1 MHILTGMLSTA
12 VATLFAVA
20 STGAVGEALRRAKGT
35 LSRDRVRLFALLSA
49 TIFAA
54 QMLNWPIP
62 GGTSAHFVGGA
73 LAGILLGPAAGV
85 LAMTVVVGVQG
96 VLFADGGLVVLGA
109 NVWNMAVVNVL
120 VGYFAYRLL
129 ADRHETAAVFAAGT
143 VGVTAAALFAGLQL
157 GASAAFD
164 YRLVET
170 VSTMTATHAALGVVE
185 GLLTV
190 GAVRFFRAA
199 GAPAAFD
206 VESDDAEVS
215 A

>member
-1 MHILTGMLSTA
+1 MRLTMLSTL
-12 VATLFAVA
+12 VAALFAVA

-35 LSRDRVRLFALLSA
+35 LSRERVRLFALVAA
-49 TIFAA
+49 TVFAA

-73 LAGILLGPAAGV
+73 LAGILLGPAVGV
-85 LAMTVVVGVQG
+85 VAMTVVVAVQAV
-96 VLFADGGLVVLGA
+96 VLAAGGLVVLGA

-120 VGYFAYRLL
+120 VGYYAYALL
-129 ADRHETAAVFAAGT
+129 ADRHETAAVFAAGM
-143 VGVTAAALFAGLQL
+143 VGVAAAALFAGIQL
-157 GASAAFD
+157 GTSAAFD

-170 VSTMTATHAALGVVE
+170 VSTMTLSHAALGVVE

-199 GAPAAFD
+199 GVPAFGL
-206 VESDDAEVS
+206 DDDSEV
-215 A
+215 AA

>member
-1 MHILTGMLSTA
+1 MHILTGMLSTF

-20 STGAVGEALRRAKGT
+20 STGAVGEAFRRARGT
-35 LSRDRVRLFALLSA
+35 LSGERARLFALASA

-85 LAMTVVVGVQG
+85 VAMTVVVAVQA
-96 VLFADGGLVVLGA
+96 VVFADGGLVVLGA

-120 VGYFAYRLL
+120 VGYAAYRVL
-129 ADRHETAAVFAAGT
+129 AGRNETAAVFAAGA

-164 YRLVET
+164 YRLAET
-170 VSTMTATHAALGVVE
+170 VSTMTLSHAALGLTE

-190 GAVRFFRAA
+190 GGVRFFRAV
-199 GAPAAFD
+199 GAPAAFGR
-206 VESDDAEVS
+206 DAEEEV
-215 A
+215 AA